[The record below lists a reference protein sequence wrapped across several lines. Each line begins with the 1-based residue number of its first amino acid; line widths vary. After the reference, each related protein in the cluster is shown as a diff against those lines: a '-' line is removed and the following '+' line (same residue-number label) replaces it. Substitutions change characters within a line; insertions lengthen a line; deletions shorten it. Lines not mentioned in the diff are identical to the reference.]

1 MNFLLILA
9 MRKVEICIHA
19 RHLLFSLLNK
29 SAVVIADCSVS
40 PVLCGSVDAPAY
52 QGVCH
57 PDRDHDMAAEEMLHN
72 NSSVSLTICHLKLVG
87 LQLMALC
94 LHSSSPSTQS
104 SSSRA
109 KFCTMVYRYCR
120 YS

>member
-1 MNFLLILA
+1 MQYIFCLA
-9 MRKVEICIHA
+9 SSTKVQ
-19 RHLLFSLLNK
+19 
-29 SAVVIADCSVS
+29 IADCSVS

-57 PDRDHDMAAEEMLHN
+57 PDRDHDMAAAEMLRY
-72 NSSVSLTICHLKLVG
+72 NSSMSLTLCHLKLVG

>member
-19 RHLLFSLLNK
+19 RHLLFGLLNK
-29 SAVVIADCSVS
+29 SAVIADCSVS
-40 PVLCGSVDAPAY
+40 PVLCRSVDAPAY

-57 PDRDHDMAAEEMLHN
+57 PDRDHDVAAEYGLYQLTM
-72 NSSVSLTICHLKLVG
+72 SLTMCHLKLVG